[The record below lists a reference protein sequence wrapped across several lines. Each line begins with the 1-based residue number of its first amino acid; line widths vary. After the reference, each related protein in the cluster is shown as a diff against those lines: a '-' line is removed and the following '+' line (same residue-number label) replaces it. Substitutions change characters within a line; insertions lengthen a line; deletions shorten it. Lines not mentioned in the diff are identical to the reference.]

1 MVSGSSGL
9 GRRNLGK
16 DRVLVPGLTFSGGE
30 TLKKY
35 LVGGL
40 AAVAMAAPAVAL
52 AQTPA
57 PVVTASGKLS
67 SSNAGTKA
75 KPTGVKFTFKA
86 VNSAESQTTVS
97 RIILDM
103 PAGVQLSGKNLD
115 ACTFATLSA
124 RGPAGCKSSSRLGTG
139 VAYAFLVNKAN
150 PAPDCV
156 AAQGRLPGCLVFAN
170 QFFVG
175 GPRLLS
181 VWLQQTNGN
190 VQQPL
195 QGRISA
201 NGRKISI
208 EIPKN
213 LQQPAPGL
221 YSALLELSGSW
232 QRSKTVRGKKYSFV
246 STTGCTAR
254 KWAFRTTFEYV
265 GNPQAPS
272 VSSRSAENSQ
282 TCRK

>member
-1 MVSGSSGL
+1 
-9 GRRNLGK
+9 
-16 DRVLVPGLTFSGGE
+16 
-30 TLKKY
+30 LKKY

-52 AQTPA
+52 AQTPD
-57 PVVTASGKLS
+57 PIVVATGKLS

-86 VNSAESQTTVS
+86 QNSAASQTTVS
-97 RIILDM
+97 RIVLDM

-115 ACTFATLSA
+115 TCTLAKLT
-124 RGPAGCKSSSRLGTG
+124 RGPRGCKSSSKVGTG
-139 VAYAFLVNKAN
+139 IAYAFVVNKAR

-156 AAQGRLPGCLVFAN
+156 ATRGATPGCLVFAT

-190 VQQPL
+190 VQKAF

-201 NGRKISI
+201 NGRSLSI
-208 EIPKN
+208 EIPKD
-213 LQQPAPGL
+213 LQSPASGV
-221 YSALLELSGSW
+221 YSALLELSGSF
-232 QRSKTVRGKKYSFV
+232 QRSKTVKGKKYSFV

-254 KWAFRTTFEYV
+254 KWAFRTTFHYV

-282 TCRK
+282 TCTK